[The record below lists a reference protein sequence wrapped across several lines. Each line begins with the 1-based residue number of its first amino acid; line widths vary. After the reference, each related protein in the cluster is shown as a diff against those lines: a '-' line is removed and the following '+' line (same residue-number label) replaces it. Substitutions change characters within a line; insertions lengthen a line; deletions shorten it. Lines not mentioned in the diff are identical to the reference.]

1 MKKIILFILM
11 LMALVPVFSDD
22 AKDPLEWGK
31 NSSGNYTRGTHTFD
45 VIFDGAEWAEI
56 GFSSTTIGFSKG
68 TGVTKSS
75 FTNNSITMVKNTTS
89 SSSTSSY
96 TYNVTGDIYI
106 YWYISVK
113 EAMNLVLKVSPNS
126 VTSGG
131 ATIYDK
137 NKVTVKVTPRTYTS
151 TSAYTSGKEITI
163 VGDKSEA
170 SEPVVVFPTS
180 YAVYQGD
187 IKINSVEAE
196 VSAFPT
202 NRIIGKLTLV
212 LRTNA

>member
-1 MKKIILFILM
+1 M
-11 LMALVPVFSDD
+11 LMVLVPVFSDD
-22 AKDPLEWGK
+22 AKDPLQWGK
-31 NSSGNYTRGTHTFD
+31 NTSGSYSSGTHTFD

-56 GFSSTTIGFSKG
+56 GFSSTTTGFSKG

-89 SSSTSSY
+89 SSTSSY

-113 EAMNLVLKVSPNS
+113 EAMDLVLKVSPNS
-126 VTSGG
+126 VTSAEG
-131 ATIYDK
+131 ATTYDK

-151 TSAYTSGKEITI
+151 TSAYNSGSEITI
-163 VGDKSEA
+163 VGDKKESENT
-170 SEPVVVFPTS
+170 VVVFPAS

>member
-1 MKKIILFILM
+1 
-11 LMALVPVFSDD
+11 
-22 AKDPLEWGK
+22 
-31 NSSGNYTRGTHTFD
+31 
-45 VIFDGAEWAEI
+45 
-56 GFSSTTIGFSKG
+56 
-68 TGVTKSS
+68 
-75 FTNNSITMVKNTTS
+75 MVKNTT

-151 TSAYTSGKEITI
+151 TSAYTSGEETTI

-170 SEPVVVFPTS
+170 SVTVVVFPTS

>member
-1 MKKIILFILM
+1 M
-11 LMALVPVFSDD
+11 LMVLVPVFSDD
-22 AKDPLEWGK
+22 AKDPLQWGK
-31 NSSGNYTRGTHTFD
+31 NTSGNYSRGTHTFD

-56 GFSSTTIGFSKG
+56 GFSSTTTGFSKG

-89 SSSTSSY
+89 SSTSSY

-113 EAMNLVLKVSPNS
+113 EAMDLVLKVSPNS
-126 VTSGG
+126 VTSAEG
-131 ATIYDK
+131 ATTYDK

-151 TSAYTSGKEITI
+151 TSTYTPGSEITI
-163 VGDKSEA
+163 VGDKTEA
-170 SEPVVVFPTS
+170 ENTVVVFPDS